1 MLSRIGLRHAFVVFS
16 LLALVLNTLAL
27 IAVCSVT
34 GVGSVAITAAL
45 LVSSAVL
52 VGIGVVLGRHF
63 AGRAEAIVAALNK
76 VGKGDLTHRL
86 QMSGKDDF
94 AWLAYE
100 YDVARKGVAHLVEQ
114 IQQGAHAVGQGVAQ
128 LVSSSQKISEASAA
142 QSQAAIGI
150 NHALDQAA
158 TSIAQVADNTQQARG
173 VADQASVLA
182 SSGSR
187 GIDTL
192 VREIEST
199 SSSVQS
205 SSQLI
210 AELGNKSETISS
222 IVLTIKGIAEQTNL
236 LALNAA
242 IEAARAGE
250 QGRGFAVVADEVRKL
265 AERSSSAANEINT
278 MISSMVK
285 GTQQAVI
292 GMDDCV
298 KQVDAGVVL
307 ARDAGASVLALDE
320 SARRTRAQIEDI
332 ATAMQTQSQATQ
344 AIVPNVELIRRMSQD
359 TDEAVR
365 RSEEVVRSLSA
376 LSGDLQSAV
385 ANFRAH

>member
-1 MLSRIGLRHAFVVFS
+1 MTIGL
-16 LLALVLNTLAL
+16 
-27 IAVCSVT
+27 
-34 GVGSVAITAAL
+34 
-45 LVSSAVL
+45 
-52 VGIGVVLGRHF
+52 
-63 AGRAEAIVAALNK
+63 IV
-76 VGKGDLTHRL
+76 
-86 QMSGKDDF
+86 
-94 AWLAYE
+94 
-100 YDVARKGVAHLVEQ
+100 
-114 IQQGAHAVGQGVAQ
+114 
-128 LVSSSQKISEASAA
+128 
-142 QSQAAIGI
+142 
-150 NHALDQAA
+150 
-158 TSIAQVADNTQQARG
+158 
-173 VADQASVLA
+173 
-182 SSGSR
+182 
-187 GIDTL
+187 
-192 VREIEST
+192 
-199 SSSVQS
+199 
-205 SSQLI
+205 
-210 AELGNKSETISS
+210 
-222 IVLTIKGIAEQTNL
+222 
-236 LALNAA
+236 
-242 IEAARAGE
+242 
-250 QGRGFAVVADEVRKL
+250 
-265 AERSSSAANEINT
+265 T